1 MMKVPKE
8 RRMDIVVWLMWIF
21 LAAKRMERRSMWKGC
36 KLCVWLVNWD

>member
-21 LAAKRMERRSMWKGC
+21 LAAKKEDGQR
-36 KLCVWLVNWD
+36 VNV